1 MNDPLAF
8 LGSASILDDRQASI
22 QKIKLIIRV
31 RWFIAPTVF
40 LLLIVA
46 SLFGLS
52 SRDAFSSDQLIFNGL
67 NTLVILGLNS
77 IYTLL
82 IRRLTNVKPLIYFQL
97 FLDALHFTLTIYKT
111 GGLSSP
117 LSFLYFAVIF
127 AGAVLVSGR
136 ASYIAATMTAVLFS
150 IMNLLEMERAIPHQD
165 YFIPLSGLSNLL
177 SYVILSWL
185 FNLVAMYVMATLA
198 SFLTGQ
204 IRSRNLKLQQDNNIL
219 DRKISTLLML
229 YRTAKA
235 LSTYTSVREVVD
247 YLLSELIEFLV
258 LDRALLY
265 VNIEDDHLHLYQV
278 KHSCRQGVIPKDR
291 EQNLHVDI
299 PLEEGAG
306 LTAMAALN
314 KQAYNIRHPEQ
325 SDLINKELAKKIS
338 PIDMVTKNSPPSL
351 ILHGKVDA
359 ILPYQGSVLMKK
371 KADEVGADLSLVI
384 VEGAGHGFKGDGI
397 SPSLKEIIKTVSDFF
412 LDHFK

>member
-325 SDLINKELAKKIS
+325 SDLINKELAKKIGLN
-338 PIDMVTKNSPPSL
+338 PFALAPLIIRNTVVGVIGIDRSTENGWITEEEFQILLMFANQAAVTIQSLAKNGFDPEREARIP
-351 ILHGKVDA
+351 
-359 ILPYQGSVLMKK
+359 
-371 KADEVGADLSLVI
+371 DL
-384 VEGAGHGFKGDGI
+384 D
-397 SPSLKEIIKTVSDFF
+397 
-412 LDHFK
+412 